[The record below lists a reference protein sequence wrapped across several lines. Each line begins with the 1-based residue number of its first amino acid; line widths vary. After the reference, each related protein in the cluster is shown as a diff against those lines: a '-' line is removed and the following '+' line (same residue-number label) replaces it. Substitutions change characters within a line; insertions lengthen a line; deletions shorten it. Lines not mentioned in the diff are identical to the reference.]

1 MVVLF
6 SRFLWLGFY
15 AKSNLKCLVG
25 GYVGGGLH
33 ILWFK
38 VMLKEL
44 RVANTYK
51 SNSRRPYTLIVQVS
65 VHIRVSNTIYR

>member
-1 MVVLF
+1 MVGLLCKVKPQGSF
-6 SRFLWLGFY
+6 WWVRW
-15 AKSNLKCLVG
+15 
-25 GYVGGGLH
+25 GGGLH

-51 SNSRRPYTLIVQVS
+51 SNSRKA
-65 VHIRVSNTIYR
+65 IYLNSTSESTYSCE

>member
-1 MVVLF
+1 MVGLLCKVKPQGSF
-6 SRFLWLGFY
+6 WWVRW
-15 AKSNLKCLVG
+15 
-25 GYVGGGLH
+25 GGGLH

-51 SNSRRPYTLIVQVS
+51 SNSRRPYTLIVQVR
-65 VHIRVSNTIYR
+65 VHIRVST

>member
-1 MVVLF
+1 MVGLLCKVKPQV
-6 SRFLWLGFY
+6 SCWWVRWG
-15 AKSNLKCLVG
+15 
-25 GYVGGGLH
+25 GGGLH

-51 SNSRRPYTLIVQVS
+51 SNSRRSYTLIVQVS